1 MFFGQERL
9 FSAKF
14 WQAAIAKSRN
24 RHFRSPKQKTKT
36 TFICRPNYP
45 PKTLKWFVSHYYQ
58 QNAHFLK
65 IMQCPNFDNLGGLS
79 HHQDIPKNHEAS
91 HGTFFFTRITFSSH
105 VAKITYSCM
114 RKIIPLSSAHSS
126 LAQTHSESMA
136 FHIFSNFFLSFLSKQ
151 ILPCLPK
158 HFFLQHTIS
167 FYNSIIYSHART
179 KIPSPVQI
187 SSWPIVPRSY
197 HFCQHIAFFF
207 FLFTCLYLL

>member
-1 MFFGQERL
+1 MKIL
-9 FSAKF
+9 
-14 WQAAIAKSRN
+14 
-24 RHFRSPKQKTKT
+24 SP
-36 TFICRPNYP
+36 
-45 PKTLKWFVSHYYQ
+45 
-58 QNAHFLK
+58 A
-65 IMQCPNFDNLGGLS
+65 
-79 HHQDIPKNHEAS
+79 E
-91 HGTFFFTRITFSSH
+91 ITC
-105 VAKITYSCM
+105 SCM

-197 HFCQHIAFFF
+197 HICQHIAFFLLPF
-207 FLFTCLYLL
+207 HLLLPPLESHIKACQGPCLNKQGRLGTLIQSVISGNYCVSYMNCIDTVINCNVEWSEWK